1 MGNWGEVLSWNLFCH
16 DKVSCNRITLE
27 RIVGGTSYFRLNL
40 ILSKNTKIRSQISF
54 YYFSWLNL
62 EDAYGN
68 VFSKPNG
75 CFYLI
80 FRPCVSEANV
90 TVFYV
95 MAYCFIKCNYN
106 RLQCHFRF
114 CMLSMQCIYTLF
126 KYQYTC
132 VIVQCLKQIVQ
143 CLTDMKWS
151 YKRIDFLSN
160 IAVLSMLK
168 A

>member
-1 MGNWGEVLSWNLFCH
+1 M
-16 DKVSCNRITLE
+16 K
-27 RIVGGTSYFRLNL
+27 RIVGGTSYFRFNL
-40 ILSKNTKIRSQISF
+40 ILGKNTKIRSQISF

-95 MAYCFIKCNYN
+95 IKCKYG
-106 RLQCHFRF
+106 RLQCHLQILYAEYA
-114 CMLSMQCIYTLF
+114 MHIYL
-126 KYQYTC
+126 
-132 VIVQCLKQIVQ
+132 V
-143 CLTDMKWS
+143 
-151 YKRIDFLSN
+151 
-160 IAVLSMLK
+160 
-168 A
+168 